1 MATTL
6 KQVFRMKEGTNES
19 SYAKASYLQKE
30 VLSLTKPLR
39 EKAIREF
46 YYRERPTTL
55 CIADLGCSSVEL
67 SNLSPV
73 FGLLESVENAR
84 RELGKEPQEYQIY
97 LNDLPGND
105 FNTIFR
111 SLGSFGDKLKQEMG
125 DDFGHH
131 FVNGAPGSFYG
142 RLFAS
147 NHLHFIHSSYSLH
160 WLSQVPKGIEDNKG
174 NINIA
179 KTSPPHVIKA
189 YYEQFER
196 DFWSFLRYRSE
207 EVVVGGMMVLTLI
220 GRKTREPYSRE
231 SCYWWEILASALKDM
246 VVEGSIDEDKLN
258 TFNTPFYAPSEA
270 ELGFLVEKEG
280 SFNLNN
286 QVQISEV
293 SWKPNEQHKNSHPFE
308 SDHDAFTKCIRAVTE
323 YLITSH
329 FGESIVEEVYHKYK
343 EFVKVSMGKENNVF
357 INITVSLTRKG

>member
-1 MATTL
+1 MATPL
-6 KQVFRMKEGTNES
+6 KQVFRMKEGTNET

-30 VLSLTKPLR
+30 GLSLTKPIR

-46 YYRERPTTL
+46 YYKEQPTTL

-73 FGLLESVENAR
+73 FELIESVENAR
-84 RELGKEPQEYQIY
+84 RELGKGPKEYQIY

-105 FNTIFR
+105 FNTVFR

-125 DDFGHH
+125 DDFGHC
-131 FVNGAPGSFYG
+131 FVNGAPGSFHG

-174 NINIA
+174 NIYIA

-189 YYEQFER
+189 YYEQYER
-196 DFWSFLRYRSE
+196 DFYSFLRCRSE
-207 EVVVGGMMVLTLI
+207 EVVVGGMMVLTLL
-220 GRKTREPYSRE
+220 GRKTREPYSKE

-246 VVEGSIDEDKLN
+246 VVEGSIDEDKFN
-258 TFNTPFYAPSEA
+258 TFNTPMYSPSEA
-270 ELGFLVEKEG
+270 ELVFLVEKEG
-280 SFNLNN
+280 SFNLN
-286 QVQISEV
+286 QVKTSESLVRLRSNAEKKAKTASWIHLVLRVVMDSIAILPTEMGALAKGAQDFWLLVVSVIGAAADYTAPALFGVNALDISY
-293 SWKPNEQHKNSHPFE
+293 S
-308 SDHDAFTKCIRAVTE
+308 
-323 YLITSH
+323 
-329 FGESIVEEVYHKYK
+329 
-343 EFVKVSMGKENNVF
+343 
-357 INITVSLTRKG
+357 